1 MGEWNENTFIMCRS
15 YVEAIAHLDL
25 EDRCRMFEVIAD
37 YGLNGC
43 VPNDLN
49 AVCTAMFSLIK
60 PLMDSTQNKR
70 QRNRSNGMNGG
81 APKRIIIPSVTQKQ
95 PKHNPS
101 VTQKQPKATERKGY
115 NSKIDNSNIDDS
127 KIESGAPAGTFA
139 DLVTIY
145 TSDAHQ
151 LWHENLKR
159 TYSLTDVELEEC
171 IRDGI
176 NYCINNGKALTESN
190 IKRYTTIA
198 CRMVEHLAPM
208 EQRDAEFKAECIALK
223 DGSNDE
229 LVTEFYYYYRQPA
242 KKDGNKM
249 LFEMQVGWDTRTMFN
264 LYLKR
269 NGKY

>member
-1 MGEWNENTFIMCRS
+1 MIRRATLDVVFMLPDTIRKSVVMHFLEAVVDGNVDAHCEELAKLNPALIGYYKMLVDFNEECNDN
-15 YVEAIAHLDL
+15 YIAKCKKNKENSAKRFNKVTTDTDCIQTITTDTDCIQT
-25 EDRCRMFEVIAD
+25 ESKYKGKDKGKCKDKDKECVI
-37 YGLNGC
+37 N
-43 VPNDLN
+43 N
-49 AVCTAMFSLIK
+49 
-60 PLMDSTQNKR
+60 
-70 QRNRSNGMNGG
+70 
-81 APKRIIIPSVTQKQ
+81 
-95 PKHNPS
+95 
-101 VTQKQPKATERKGY
+101 
-115 NSKIDNSNIDDS
+115 
-127 KIESGAPAGTFA
+127 APAGTFA
-139 DLVTIY
+139 NLVTIY

>member
-60 PLMDSTQNKR
+60 PLMDSTQSKR
-70 QRNRSNGMNGG
+70 EKRRNTGAG
-81 APKRIIIPSVTQKQ
+81 APKGNQNARKVQSKTIKNNQKQ
-95 PKHNPS
+95 SKDN
-101 VTQKQPKATERKGY
+101 QKQTY

-139 DLVTIY
+139 NLVTIY